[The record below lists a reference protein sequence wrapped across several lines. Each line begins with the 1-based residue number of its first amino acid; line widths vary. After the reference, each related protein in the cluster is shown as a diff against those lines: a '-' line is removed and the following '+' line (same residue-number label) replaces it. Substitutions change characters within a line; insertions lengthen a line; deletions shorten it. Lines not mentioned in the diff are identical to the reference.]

1 MHPQDNQHDKNL
13 DVDGSA
19 TAGSASRK
27 PRRALWATIVSTLL
41 WVASIVL
48 AFVIKPGAMIF
59 IPDSLL
65 LLGFVPLLWL
75 WHRWWLTLCFGIL
88 NAAIGFFLLI
98 LAFLPREP
106 FPPESLPML
115 DHLIDWHSPWAWMVI
130 GGACALYGTSHLLIK
145 IGRWLGRK
153 LQQKA

>member
-1 MHPQDNQHDKNL
+1 MQPLDNEKERDLQADAAP
-13 DVDGSA
+13 D
-19 TAGSASRK
+19 TASRK
-27 PRRALWATIVSTLL
+27 SRRGLWATIVSTLL

-65 LLGFVPLLWL
+65 LLGFLPLLWL
-75 WHRWWLTLCFGIL
+75 WHRWWLTLSFGVL

-106 FPPESLPML
+106 FPPEALPML
-115 DHLIDWHSPWAWMVI
+115 DHLIDWHSPWAWMII

-145 IGRWLGRK
+145 LGRWLVRK
-153 LQQKA
+153 LSKKT